1 MFAVMYETEE
11 GKVIKT
17 CKELDEAHE
26 LANNTACMGY
36 AVTVFDYDADS
47 QTFLEFYSMKIQLS
61 PEQLKSPGERRKR

>member
-17 CKELDEAHE
+17 CKELGEAQA

-36 AVTVFDYDADS
+36 AVTVFDYDVDS
-47 QTFLEFYSMKIQLS
+47 QTFLEFYSI
-61 PEQLKSPGERRKR
+61 